1 MPEISIIVPVYN
13 SEKYLEQCLQSIINQ
28 TFNDIEVICINDG
41 STDASL
47 DIINRL
53 AALDNRIRVINKEN
67 SGYGSSLNLGISLAK
82 GKYIGIVEADDFIKK
97 NMYEDLINLAWQN
110 DADVVKS
117 NWYSYFSLFRGGGAS
132 FYRKNNKIRHCK
144 SKKLTNSKADSS
156 LLRITPSVWSA
167 IYKKDFL
174 QHYNI
179 KFLETPGASYQD
191 VSFSFKVFA
200 LASKVILT
208 DEAYVMYRQD
218 NNNSSVKRLDKVYCI
233 CDEYEELDEFLNLY
247 PDLKE
252 CFLEIKNINQFN
264 SYMWNIIRID
274 DTFKKDF
281 TAKFSDCF
289 KEKFDAG
296 ELRAQFFKRVSKKIF
311 MELINNQ
318 ENFCKTIKKEILKD
332 KLKDIRKNI
341 ISFKINKYGIDVVIL
356 GKQIIGI

>member
-1 MPEISIIVPVYN
+1 MPEISIIVPIYN
-13 SEKYLEQCLQSIINQ
+13 SENYLEQCLQSIINQ
-28 TFNDIEVICINDG
+28 TFKDIEIICINDG
-41 STDASL
+41 STDTSL
-47 DIINRL
+47 DIINHF
-53 AALDNRIRVINKEN
+53 ASLDNRIVVINKEN

-82 GKYIGIVEADDFIKK
+82 GKYIGIVEADDFIKN

-117 NWYSYFSLFRGGGAS
+117 NWYSYFTHFRGGGAS
-132 FYRKNNKIRHCK
+132 FCRKNNKIRSSK
-144 SKKLTNSKADSS
+144 SYKLTNAQTDSS

-200 LASKVILT
+200 LASKVMLT

-233 CDEYEELDEFLNLY
+233 CDEYDELDKFLNLY

-252 CFLEIKNINQFN
+252 YFLEIKNINQFN
-264 SYMWNIIRID
+264 SYMWNLMRID

-281 TAKFSDCF
+281 TAKFSACF

-296 ELRAQFFKRVSKKIF
+296 EISGQFFKRISKKTF

-318 ENFCKTIKKEILKD
+318 DKFCKNVKKEIFKD
-332 KLKDIRKNI
+332 KIKDFRKNL
-341 ISFKINKYGIDVVIL
+341 ISVKINKHGIDVVIL
-356 GKQIIGI
+356 GRQIIRI